1 MAAIDG
7 IKIVAGKSTF
17 PEANQYRAPAIC
29 PRGRES
35 SERLDIEPFIY
46 TLD

>member
-17 PEANQYRAPAIC
+17 PEANQY
-29 PRGRES
+29 
-35 SERLDIEPFIY
+35 EPFIY